1 MATVVGGLATSHAF
15 ALVDP
20 DIWARG
26 IAGNQKLYAHRYGY
40 EPPLHPL
47 AAQET
52 LPDNKRRFAR
62 VAAGHTR
69 LAAWLA
75 NNVDVLLLVGDDQ
88 DEQFGPENLPALA
101 IFDGPEF
108 SCRDLFHPE
117 AGATTYRCHAGMA
130 EELLSQA
137 TAADFDVSVMHE
149 LRNGELKAHA
159 FGPVLRRL
167 DPAARLQVIPVFVEG
182 IHYPAPSPRR
192 CYEFGRT
199 LRRAVDSFDV
209 NLRVAV
215 CASGGMSHFSA
226 AFPYAALEKV
236 SAAPGKYGDIREA
249 FDRQVLTLLQ
259 AGKGKELSNLT
270 NTDLLEQ
277 GDVELRSWLV
287 ALGFLGDGVVAQ
299 VLAYEPFYSCITG
312 VSVVHWPQVTAA

>member
-26 IAGNQKLYAHRYGY
+26 IAGNQKMYARRYGY

-52 LPDNKRRFAR
+52 LPNNKLRFAR

-69 LAAWLA
+69 LAEWLA
-75 NNVDVLLLVGDDQ
+75 TNVDVLLLVGDDQ

-108 SCRDLFHPE
+108 SCRDLFYPA
-117 AGATTYRCHAGMA
+117 AGATTYRCHSALA
-130 EELLSQA
+130 EELLLQA

-149 LRNGELKAHA
+149 LRDGEIKAHA

-192 CYEFGRT
+192 CYEFGRA
-199 LRRAVDSFDV
+199 LRRAVDSFDA
-209 NLRVAV
+209 NIRVAV

-236 SAAPGKYGDIREA
+236 GAASAKYGDIREA
-249 FDRQVLTLLQ
+249 FDREVLNLLK
-259 AGKGKELSNLT
+259 AGNGKELANLT
-270 NTDLLEQ
+270 NTTLLEH
-277 GDVELRSWLV
+277 GEVELRSWLV
-287 ALGFLGDGVVAQ
+287 ALGFLGDGVVAE

-312 VSVVHWPQVTAA
+312 VSVVHWPQGRVA

>member
-1 MATVVGGLATSHAF
+1 MATVVGGMATSHAF

-26 IAGNQKLYAHRYGY
+26 IAGNRKIYERRYGY
-40 EPPLHPL
+40 EPTLHPK
-47 AAQET
+47 AARET
-52 LPDNKRRFAR
+52 LPDIKRRYEP
-62 VAAGHTR
+62 VAAGHAR

-75 NNVDVLLLVGDDQ
+75 ANADVLLLVGDDQ
-88 DEQFGPENLPALA
+88 DEQFGLENLPALA
-101 IFDGPEF
+101 IFDGREF
-108 SCRDLFHPE
+108 SCRDLFDPE
-117 AGATTYRCHAGMA
+117 AGPTTYRCHSALA
-130 EELLSQA
+130 DHLLVQA
-137 TAADFDVSVMHE
+137 TAADFDISVLHE
-149 LRNGELKAHA
+149 LRNGEIKAHA
-159 FGPVLRRL
+159 FGPVLRKL

-192 CYEFGRT
+192 CYEFGRA
-199 LRRAVDSFDV
+199 LRRAIDSFGD

-236 SAAPGKYGDIREA
+236 GARPGQYGQICEA
-249 FDRQVLTLLQ
+249 FDRQVLDLLQ
-259 AGKGKELSNLT
+259 AGKGAELANLT
-270 NTDLLEQ
+270 NKNLLEQ

-287 ALGFLGDGVVAQ
+287 ALGLLGDGVVAD

-312 VSVVHWPQVTAA
+312 VAVAHWPQAATG